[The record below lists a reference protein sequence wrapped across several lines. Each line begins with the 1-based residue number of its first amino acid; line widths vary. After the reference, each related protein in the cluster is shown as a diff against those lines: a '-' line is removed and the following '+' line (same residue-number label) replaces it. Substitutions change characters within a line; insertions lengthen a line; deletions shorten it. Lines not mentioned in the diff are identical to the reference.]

1 VGDKAEVQGQR
12 KKYAKDSNEAK
23 LKASEKKS
31 LILLEM
37 TLMWNTLKT
46 NGIKVLAISLGIS
59 ASVNLFLAAIIM
71 VMIFQPADVR
81 VVTTNTAGQVVEI
94 PTVDQAMYDDIS
106 AKKYALDAVAHLFT
120 LHQDNFK
127 RELEEHSGRYLVPG
141 GRETF
146 YNGLAAMNLLPFL
159 NNVTKHPG
167 ATVNINTSIGPTI
180 TLTSEMDQA
189 MGRHA
194 WSFRVPA
201 AITIT
206 DAING
211 SSTSK
216 HIFTVKLV
224 RLLMKEKADG
234 IGVMKIVETQRM

>member
-1 VGDKAEVQGQR
+1 MGDKENIQNKRKRYAQGDR
-12 KKYAKDSNEAK
+12 AAKMSAN
-23 LKASEKKS
+23 EKKS
-31 LILLEM
+31 LILLEA

-46 NGIKVLAISLGIS
+46 NGLKNIAIALGVSAGVNLLLAIIVLIL
-59 ASVNLFLAAIIM
+59 V
-71 VMIFQPADVR
+71 FQPADVR
-81 VVTTNTAGQVVEI
+81 VVTKNAAGQVVEI
-94 PTVDQAMYDDIS
+94 PSVDQAMYDDIA
-106 AKKYALDAVAHLFT
+106 AKKYALDAITHLFT

-127 RELEEHSGRYLVPG
+127 RELEEHSARYLVPG
-141 GRETF
+141 GREIF
-146 YNGLAAMNLLPFL
+146 YKGLDAMNILPFL
-159 NNVTKHPG
+159 NDVTKHPG
-167 ATVNINTSIGPTI
+167 AVVSINTAIGPTI
-180 TLTSEMDQA
+180 TLTSEMDSG

-224 RLLMKEKADG
+224 RLLMREKADG
-234 IGVMKIVETQRM
+234 IGVMKIVETQKL